1 MQRRQLALALASL
14 AAWPATAV
22 RAQAWPDKS
31 IRFVI
36 SQPAGSGPDA
46 IARLL
51 AERLSKTWGQAVW
64 IDNKPG
70 GQNIIGAETAAHAT
84 PDGSTFYM
92 ATTAALVTN
101 PFLFKHLPYDPQK
114 DYVPVAFVG
123 RSPFALIVAG
133 DSPVKTLKEFVDKA
147 KASPGMVSLANEGP
161 RTFGGII
168 SSLFAAREKISLNQ
182 VAYASVNVAVQDT
195 VGGHVE
201 AVVADLPA
209 TTQLIKSGR
218 LRPLAVTSAKRM
230 ADFDS
235 VPALSETLP
244 GFDMVGWFALVAP
257 AGTPSAIV
265 ERVNRDVNALLNDR
279 DFAARI
285 AAIGPVADGSM
296 NVGQVE
302 AFLQA
307 ERTRW
312 GAATKEIGILAE

>member
-22 RAQAWPDKS
+22 RAQTWPDKS

-51 AERLSKTWGQAVW
+51 SERLSKTWGQAVW

-70 GQNIIGAETAAHAT
+70 GQNIIGAETAARAT
-84 PDGSTFYM
+84 PDGSTFYL

-101 PFLFKHLPYDPQK
+101 PFLFKHLPYDPLK
-114 DYVPVAFVG
+114 DFVPVAYIG
-123 RSPFALIVAG
+123 RSPFSLIVAG

-147 KASPGMVSLANEGP
+147 KAAPGVVSLANEGP

-168 SSLFAAREKISLNQ
+168 SSLFAAREKIKLNQ

-195 VGGHVE
+195 VGGHVD

-209 TTQLIKSGR
+209 TTQLIKAGR
-218 LRPLAVTSAKRM
+218 LRPLAVTSAKRV
-230 ADFDS
+230 ADFAS
-235 VPALSETLP
+235 VPSLSETLP

-257 AGTPSAIV
+257 AGTSAAIV
-265 ERVNRDVNALLNDR
+265 ERVHHDVSALLNDPE
-279 DFAARI
+279 FAARI
-285 AAIGPVADGSM
+285 VAIGPTPDGSM
-296 NVGQVE
+296 SIDQLA
-302 AFLQA
+302 AFLRA
-307 ERTRW
+307 ERIRW
-312 GAATKEIGILAE
+312 AAAIKEIGVLPE

>member
-101 PFLFKHLPYDPQK
+101 ALLFKRLPYDPQK

-123 RSPFALIVAG
+123 RSTFALIVAG

-147 KASPGMVSLANEGP
+147 KASPGVVSLANEGP

-168 SSLFAAREKISLNQ
+168 SSLFAAREKITLNQ

-195 VGGHVE
+195 VGGHVQ

-257 AGTPSAIV
+257 AGTPAAIV

-312 GAATKEIGILAE
+312 AAATKEIGILAE

>member
-51 AERLSKTWGQAVW
+51 AERLSKSWGQAVW

-70 GQNIIGAETAAHAT
+70 GQNIIGAETAARAT

-147 KASPGMVSLANEGP
+147 KASPGVVSIANEGP

-168 SSLFAAREKISLNQ
+168 SSLFAAREKINLNQ

-195 VGGHVE
+195 VGGHVQ

-218 LRPLAVTSAKRM
+218 LRPLAVTSAKRV

-302 AFLQA
+302 AFLQV

-312 GAATKEIGILAE
+312 GAATREIGVLPE

>member
-195 VGGHVE
+195 VGGHVQ

>member
-31 IRFVI
+31 IRIVI

-51 AERLSKTWGQAVW
+51 SERLAKTWGQAVW

-70 GQNIIGAETAAHAT
+70 GQNIIGAETAARAT
-84 PDGSTFYM
+84 PDGSTFYL

-114 DYVPVAFVG
+114 DYVPVTFVG

-168 SSLFAAREKISLNQ
+168 SSLFAAREKIKLNQ

-195 VGGHVE
+195 VGGHVD

-230 ADFDS
+230 ADFDA

-257 AGTPSAIV
+257 SGTPAAIV

-296 NVGQVE
+296 SASQLD
-302 AFLQA
+302 AFLQV

-312 GAATKEIGILAE
+312 AAATQEIGILAE